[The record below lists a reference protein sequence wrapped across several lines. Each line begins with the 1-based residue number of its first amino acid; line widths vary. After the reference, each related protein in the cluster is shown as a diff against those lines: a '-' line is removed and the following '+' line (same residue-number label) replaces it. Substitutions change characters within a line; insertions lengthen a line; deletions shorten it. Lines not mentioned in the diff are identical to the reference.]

1 MSQEK
6 PDFIGST
13 PITAHMRIY
22 EQKKGHFFSHRA
34 GTTAYKTNENRF
46 PHIYQ
51 KPRLDPL
58 IRRCFCLIV
67 SHPNMTNSRMEKKQT
82 KEQKEFCLQR
92 YCAVYKQMRHTS
104 EARWAAL
111 FPNEFLVFIV
121 TLALFAHTHVCVV
134 YTIDIYIYICECGW
148 RYIWKSFWHTFR
160 EPKSHNYTHV
170 SIFNKANHPMELV
183 HSLCLLREN

>member
-67 SHPNMTNSRMEKKQT
+67 SHPNMTNSRMEKKTNKRTEGILLAAILCSVQT
-82 KEQKEFCLQR
+82 N
-92 YCAVYKQMRHTS
+92 ATHKQSSVSCFISEWILGFHCDSRTVCTHTCMCCIYD
-104 EARWAAL
+104 R
-111 FPNEFLVFIV
+111 
-121 TLALFAHTHVCVV
+121 
-134 YTIDIYIYICECGW
+134 YIYILHLKIVLAHIPW
-148 RYIWKSFWHTFR
+148 T
-160 EPKSHNYTHV
+160 
-170 SIFNKANHPMELV
+170 
-183 HSLCLLREN
+183 